1 MTVRAVTDRA
11 GPAACP
17 VTALPGAGRRSGRPR
32 GIRRGFPSRP
42 GGIKDP
48 PAPGRE
54 RLVQSPPLP
63 PPAGQP
69 HPAITRSPIP
79 PASARPW
86 PVAISVSDI
95 RPADAAGATDEE
107 IADTL
112 LAIAPVTGL
121 GAVASNRTARAS
133 VSAARWADPSS
144 ATYPTSKLPG
154 TSDKA
159 SSSARPAARALTRS
173 SSGTAARQTGNDAQS
188 RSEHPQDHPQSR
200 PEYRNLG
207 AERTKYGKSV
217 GTRWISGRWRAW
229 TGSPTR

>member
-1 MTVRAVTDRA
+1 MTACAVAGRA

-69 HPAITRSPIP
+69 HPAITRSPHT
-79 PASARPW
+79 AS
-86 PVAISVSDI
+86 I
-95 RPADAAGATDEE
+95 RPAVAAGATDEE

-173 SSGTAARQTGNDAQS
+173 SSGTAPRQTGNDAQS

-200 PEYRNLG
+200 PEHRNLG

>member
-1 MTVRAVTDRA
+1 MCGGRPGWSR
-11 GPAACP
+11 C
-17 VTALPGAGRRSGRPR
+17 LPGDGAAGVPVGGPGARA

-133 VSAARWADPSS
+133 VSAARWADSSS

-154 TSDKA
+154 TPIQHPRRRDRQHEPSRGHPPA
-159 SSSARPAARALTRS
+159 QRPGRPGTTRKV
-173 SSGTAARQTGNDAQS
+173 GPNTRKII
-188 RSEHPQDHPQSR
+188 
-200 PEYRNLG
+200 RNLG
-207 AERTKYGKSV
+207 PNTA
-217 GTRWISGRWRAW
+217 I
-229 TGSPTR
+229 

>member
-1 MTVRAVTDRA
+1 MTVCAVAGRA

-17 VTALPGAGRRSGRPR
+17 VTAPPGCRSAVRAPARESGGRTRPAR
-32 GIRRGFPSRP
+32 
-42 GGIKDP
+42 GGIKHPPP
-48 PAPGRE
+48 PARE

-112 LAIAPVTGL
+112 LAIADTLLAIAPVTGL

-154 TSDKA
+154 TPIKHPRRRDRQHEPSRGHPPA
-159 SSSARPAARALTRS
+159 QRPGRPGTTRKV
-173 SSGTAARQTGNDAQS
+173 GPNTRKII
-188 RSEHPQDHPQSR
+188 
-200 PEYRNLG
+200 RN
-207 AERTKYGKSV
+207 
-217 GTRWISGRWRAW
+217 
-229 TGSPTR
+229 P